1 VGVLIGIVLHKTR
14 GVLEDRWRME
24 AGTDPDTK
32 SYAFTMHRVT
42 YGADF
47 EAILKQ
53 KELLV
58 AIREVVPRHENNP
71 DRWKESNDEVLKH
84 IAGLIVYWKIS
95 SNRYIDN
102 VPQEIRYHLL
112 RGLAVL
118 VKVELSHQWSSLTME
133 EQKAWLENSP
143 EEQRRLQR
151 LQEDLV
157 KLTELR
163 KVWSVQL
170 RRSCSSVLFNSL
182 YDSLRLQDLGLL
194 LAMPHR
200 ELH

>member
-1 VGVLIGIVLHKTR
+1 MGVLIGKVLHKTR
-14 GVLEDRWRME
+14 VVLEDRWKME
-24 AGTDPDTK
+24 AGNDPDTK

-53 KELLV
+53 KELLA
-58 AIREVVPRHENNP
+58 AIREVVPTYGSNP
-71 DRWKESNDEVLKH
+71 DRWRESADEVLKH
-84 IAGLIVYWKIS
+84 IAGLMVYWKIA
-95 SNRYIDN
+95 SNRFIDN

-118 VKVELSHQWSSLTME
+118 VKDELSHQWSNLKVE

-143 EEQRRLQR
+143 GEQRRLQR

-163 KVWSVQL
+163 KVCARCKAAWDP
-170 RRSCSSVLFNSL
+170 C
-182 YDSLRLQDLGLL
+182 
-194 LAMPHR
+194 
-200 ELH
+200 